1 MAHYDS
7 DGFFFITD
15 RVKELIKVRG
25 YPVAPA
31 ELEAL
36 LHTHEA
42 VNDVAVVQVPDDEAG
57 ELPRAYVVLKISE
70 AKTTT
75 SEDLYDFVKERV
87 APYKRLDGGII
98 FTDVIPKSAS
108 GKILRRILRDD
119 AIAEQKKA

>member
-1 MAHYDS
+1 LAHYDS